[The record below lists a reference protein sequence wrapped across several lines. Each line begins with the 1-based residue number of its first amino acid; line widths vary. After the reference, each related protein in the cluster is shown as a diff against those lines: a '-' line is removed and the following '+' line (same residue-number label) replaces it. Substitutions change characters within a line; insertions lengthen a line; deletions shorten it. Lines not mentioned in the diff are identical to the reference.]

1 MGWRMVAIISKLL
14 DFRDC
19 KGYAC
24 KNLVAISSVYAEQL
38 IAHTLDTI
46 SWLPFS
52 MSEPRS
58 AIRILIII
66 ISIIIIIIIGAFG
79 FGPNTE
85 AAAAAAASS
94 SRPVPSHLIWWRWIC
109 LKETWKPS
117 AIWPVSHFHGSGSH
131 LAVNNVFF
139 LFYILFWNL
148 GIITTG
154 EQSQF
159 SVLNSQFPV
168 PSSLLMSHDRFN
180 GKSQQLYIIC
190 IAIITLSDQVISD
203 FILCQ
208 PERRKKVGGFPIFGN
223 VQRA

>member
-94 SRPVPSHLIWWRWIC
+94 SRPVPSHLI
-109 LKETWKPS
+109 
-117 AIWPVSHFHGSGSH
+117 
-131 LAVNNVFF
+131 
-139 LFYILFWNL
+139 
-148 GIITTG
+148 
-154 EQSQF
+154 
-159 SVLNSQFPV
+159 
-168 PSSLLMSHDRFN
+168 
-180 GKSQQLYIIC
+180 
-190 IAIITLSDQVISD
+190 
-203 FILCQ
+203 
-208 PERRKKVGGFPIFGN
+208 
-223 VQRA
+223 